1 MKGDLNMKKLK
12 LQLFQRTYRLYR
24 QYLRWDSSD
33 YRSYEDKL
41 KAKAQFKAFYQF
53 LEDSGLEQEY
63 LDWRA
68 QMIEEAME

>member
-1 MKGDLNMKKLK
+1 MKKLK
-12 LQLFQRTYRLYR
+12 IQLFQRTYRLFR
-24 QYLRWDSSD
+24 QCVRWEENE
-33 YRSYEDKL
+33 YRSEEDKL

-68 QMIEEAME
+68 KMIEEATT

>member
-1 MKGDLNMKKLK
+1 MKKLK
-12 LQLFQRTYRLYR
+12 LQLCQRTSRLYR

-33 YRSYEDKL
+33 YRSLEDKL
-41 KAKAQFKAFYQF
+41 KAKAQFNAFYQF